1 MIKNYIRVALRNLTR
16 YKFFSFINIFG
27 LAISMAIC
35 LAIIMLVA
43 DQMSYDQHNS
53 KKNRI
58 YQVNTTPIKIDGK
71 EDGFNKTSTSP
82 MMLKTALLEEYKGV
96 EKSFRVL
103 RGFGNNWL
111 TLDQGDI
118 NIPIGGY
125 YADPEI
131 LDIMEYELEYG
142 DTKTALV
149 EPYSV
154 VLTKEAAKKLFSQEN
169 PMGEMIKVGSLGEY
183 KVTGILKE
191 TRNKTH
197 IAFEALA
204 SISSV
209 TNQDGGATYK
219 DVIINWN
226 HTWDGWVYI
235 QLEEG
240 VDSKE
245 IKKNLAN
252 ITAKHYP
259 KKSDTV
265 FEFDLTA
272 INAITPGE
280 MINNP
285 IGPSLPFLFIYFMG
299 GLAAI
304 IMITACFNYTNLSIA
319 RSLTRAKEIGI
330 RKVSG
335 AGRWS
340 IFTQFIT
347 ESVVISLFALVLA
360 IGILTF
366 IGPLMFEFKIAKALK
381 WDLRA
386 DMTVY
391 LAFLGFSIFIGVLAG
406 LFPALVLS
414 RFKPV
419 NVLKNLNNMKL
430 FSRIGIRKALLVG
443 QFALSMIFI
452 LSVTLVYNQLD
463 LFVTADHGFTMEN
476 KINIRLNETSAEL
489 LKTELLKQS
498 NIKSVSAS
506 SHIPSAGTQFG
517 LDYRK
522 SLDQE
527 DIDFSYYNVDED
539 YIASMEIPL
548 IAGTNFPETSL
559 ENKKNYILIN
569 EQGVKDLGYK
579 TPMDAIGEQLI
590 TSDSSKVEIAG
601 VVKDYNHQMMMEK
614 IEALALVYNPDGFSI
629 LQVEY
634 TGDQKEAIKTLRS
647 AWTKV
652 NPTLKLD
659 YRMFEEE
666 VRMMYDL
673 IFGDLTRFVGVIT
686 FLAIFISC
694 LGLLGMATYTTETRM
709 KEIAIRKVLGA
720 TEKSLVYQLSKGFVS
735 LILISIIIAIPLAYL
750 LNNLW
755 LQEMAYRV
763 EMNVGVVL
771 FGVFVLM
778 ILGLITVGSQTLRAA
793 YVNPVDKLKNE

>member
-53 KKNRI
+53 KRDRI
-58 YQVNTTPIKIDGK
+58 YQVNTTPIKLDGK

-82 MMLKTALLEEYKGV
+82 LMIKSALLEEYTGV

-111 TLDQGDI
+111 SLGDADI
-118 NIPIGGY
+118 NIPLAGY
-125 YADPEI
+125 YSDPEI
-131 LDIMEYELEYG
+131 LEMMEYELEYG
-142 DTKTALV
+142 DSKTALV

-154 VLTKEAAKKLFSQEN
+154 VLTKAAATKLFSQEN

-191 TRNKTH
+191 TKNKTH

-226 HTWDGWVYI
+226 DSWQGWVYI

-240 VDSKE
+240 VDARE
-245 IKKNLAN
+245 IRKNLSD
-252 ITAKHYP
+252 ITAKYYP
-259 KKSDTV
+259 KTSDNV

-285 IGPSLPFLFIYFMG
+285 IGPSLPFLFLYFMG

-340 IFTQFIT
+340 IFAQFIT
-347 ESVVISLFALVLA
+347 ESVVISLFALILA

-366 IGPLMFEFKIAKALK
+366 IGPFMFEFKIAKALK

-386 DMTVY
+386 DLSVY
-391 LAFLGFSIFIGVLAG
+391 LAFLGFSIFVGVLAG
-406 LFPALVLS
+406 LCPALVLS

-506 SHIPSAGTQFG
+506 SHIPSAGTQYG
-517 LDYRK
+517 VDYRK
-522 SLDQE
+522 SLDE
-527 DIDFSYYNVDED
+527 EEIDFSYYNVDED

-548 IAGTNFPETSL
+548 VAGNNFPETSI
-559 ENKKNYILIN
+559 ENKKSYILIN
-569 EQGVKDLGYK
+569 EQAVKDLGYK
-579 TPMDAIGEQLI
+579 SPIDAIGQQLI
-590 TSDSSKVEIAG
+590 KSDSSKVEIAG

-614 IEALALVYNPDGFSI
+614 IEAMALIYNPDEFNI
-629 LQVEY
+629 LQVQY
-634 TGDQKEAIKTLRS
+634 TGDKNDAIKSIES

-709 KEIAIRKVLGA
+709 KEISIRKVLGA
-720 TEKSLVYQLSKGFVS
+720 SEGSLVYYLSKGFLS
-735 LILISIIIAIPLAYL
+735 LILIAIVIAVPLAYL
-750 LNNLW
+750 INNLW
-755 LQEMAYRV
+755 LQHMAYRV
-763 EMNVGVVL
+763 EMSLGVVL
-771 FGVFVLM
+771 IGVFTLLA
-778 ILGLITVGSQTLRAA
+778 LGLITIGSQTLRAA
-793 YVNPVDKLKNE
+793 YVNPVDKLKSE